1 MHRDR
6 WYEVVRK
13 GHLKPARGSS
23 GLVVARHLIC
33 TSFDIAR
40 EVSAGN
46 FSRLPFSA
54 VMLAHNPVLAF
65 FKRLAASYDK
75 LSYTNT
81 YSVRILPGRSR
92 EPVAGQPNEDGM
104 MADPSRFPSFEYT
117 RPPTPEELRDTLAG
131 RDRLMVELLDSGVP
145 PDELGVVVGCQTGEC
160 GGSGCF
166 EELLHVRSLA
176 LAFLLVEN
184 ISDKPIVLRS
194 LEALVEAPDGV
205 GFRRLTTLEAELSS
219 LPLPAAAIPSGGCAL
234 IPEVA
239 LLEPIEGQQFD
250 TWSSR
255 LSTPACFVETSR
267 GGFSS
272 ESQASYR
279 CIGPR
284 LEVEALTL
292 QSGSDSVF
300 REPVH
305 PLDLGNTYML
315 AEGLQVGSCPHVF
328 ALSDSGKPALYLGE
342 LFSACAGEERLV
354 RSTVRMPEGYSTVR
368 VAELENEE
376 AVITSCSSGPTQ
388 LLARPMSLR
397 KGEHVDLRV
406 SAPGPIEFTGWYT
419 TLARDRSVQALWKRN
434 NLVTEYLF
442 TLAQRRPWAT
452 QILHE
457 QGRAPV

>member
-1 MHRDR
+1 
-6 WYEVVRK
+6 VR
-13 GHLKPARGSS
+13 
-23 GLVVARHLIC
+23 
-33 TSFDIAR
+33 
-40 EVSAGN
+40 
-46 FSRLPFSA
+46 
-54 VMLAHNPVLAF
+54 
-65 FKRLAASYDK
+65 
-75 LSYTNT
+75 
-81 YSVRILPGRSR
+81 
-92 EPVAGQPNEDGM
+92 GQPNKDGM

-117 RPPTPEELRDTLAG
+117 RPPTPEELRNTLAG
-131 RDRLMVELLDSGVP
+131 SDRLMV
-145 PDELGVVVGCQTGEC
+145 VVVGCQTGEC

-176 LAFLLVEN
+176 LAFLVVEN
-184 ISDKPIVLRS
+184 ISGNPIVLHS
-194 LEALVEAPDGV
+194 LEARMEAPDGV
-205 GFRRLTTLEAELSS
+205 GFRPLRTIAAELSS

-239 LLEPIEGQQFD
+239 LLEPIEGQ
-250 TWSSR
+250 
-255 LSTPACFVETSR
+255 LVETSR

-305 PLDLGNTYML
+305 PLDLGNTYVL

-342 LFSACAGEERLV
+342 LFSACGGEKRLV
-354 RSTVRMPEGYSTVR
+354 RSTVRMPEGYTTVR

-376 AVITSCSSGPTQ
+376 TVITRCSFGPTQ
-388 LLARPMSLR
+388 LLPGLMRLR
-397 KGEHVDLRV
+397 KGDHVDLRLP
-406 SAPGPIEFTGWYT
+406 APGLMEFTGWYT
-419 TLARDRSVQALWKRN
+419 TQARDRSAQALWERN

-442 TLAQRRPWAT
+442 TLGQRRPWAT

-457 QGRAPV
+457 QGRDPV